1 MDPNVKIFY
10 SPITDRFWFKINPNK
25 AAKELENY
33 TNEFIFGPFLIPYIL
48 VVAVGKVEN
57 IPPKVIEDMHT
68 NNG

>member
-1 MDPNVKIFY
+1 
-10 SPITDRFWFKINPNK
+10 
-25 AAKELENY
+25 
-33 TNEFIFGPFLIPYIL
+33 LIPYIL